1 MTVTSPRV
9 LELKAAAL
17 LWRSPQEAL
26 DPDGELARKRE
37 LEAWLARQQVSLT
50 DTERALIEDCFHE
63 AQDAALGDG
72 AVLATSFSSG
82 PAPPPLRH
90 PLSAEEIPQSAKLK
104 TAWQPP
110 LGFLK
115 ELPDRDGD
123 LAGWYRKLWRTLMRR
138 PLFQELPAH
147 PTLRDYSVA
156 AHRSMTA
163 ALVGARFG
171 GGHPAF
177 LALHVGPVQSFIEA
191 ARRTSD
197 LAVGSYTVGYLAFSG
212 AVALAKQLGPD
223 VLLNPDVSC
232 RALADKLLFGEDLQ
246 GDARAKL
253 LRAALMNRV
262 LAVVPEAA
270 ADDLAKTMATAVS
283 GTWRNMGEAAADAW
297 DKAKENTRTA
307 ALDREEFFEQLAQH
321 LEIDQV
327 ALPWPKDLG
336 ELRTL
341 LADTGWS
348 APSWLSG
355 HAYEG
360 GRPAVAFGV
369 LADLSER
376 MLAAHRSALQP
387 AGSQGDHRPKCTN
400 CGLREQL
407 GPRSEQPSEQ
417 QRDSRK
423 FFEKKSEEL
432 QRRKSSEPNDGAQR
446 TSLQLTRGEGLCAVC
461 LTKRLAAEE
470 YFGDEEVLG
479 ISWDRDD
486 DRVLLRFPST
496 ATFASAP
503 FRFMLANPEEP
514 NARLSERIKIWLD
527 KLTELHRDEKLDFTP
542 PGNLLEGLGELGRD
556 PALLSHEGT
565 WFYDLS
571 YEPLSA
577 WRSHFSKDPRDQAD
591 NDRLRSLV
599 GPLAEASASLRKLRQ
614 ISKKSAS
621 EYYAVIV
628 LDGDEMGDWK
638 AGRHRNSPL
647 YRELGAF
654 PDGRENEKRPVHP
667 ALYTEL
673 SRRLALL
680 NDELHQTVARHLGR
694 LVYHGGDDVLAFVPL
709 ATALPCLDAI
719 RTLICSPRYLG
730 SKVTVSAGLSITHW
744 KTPLSYALGEAR
756 GAEKSAK
763 AAGKDRFAISLN
775 PRSGEQLSLVLPWH
789 YGDAAQQQAGTTA
802 TIPLLLALLQA
813 ERQGAQDEKAGL
825 SSGKAAYVLRDELPA
840 LSAGALRKAFR
851 HRALQLL
858 FDDPKAV
865 NRQPVEEL
873 FSCLLEVERT
883 GQRSEKGLETKDDPA
898 AREEATNDA
907 KRRMQTVTNLLLF
920 LRFLSRQENGIDPEE
935 LLKAVEN
942 RMTQQ
947 GAS

>member
-1 MTVTSPRV
+1 MTTPSPRV

-17 LWRSPQEAL
+17 LYRSPLAAL
-26 DPDGELARKRE
+26 DPGGEP
-37 LEAWLARQQVSLT
+37 ARQRVLAVWLGSQGISLT
-50 DTERALIEDCFHE
+50 DKEIKLIKGCYEE
-63 AQDAALGDG
+63 AQDAALGNGDEPV
-72 AVLATSFSSG
+72 ASLSPAAG
-82 PAPPPLRH
+82 PPALRH
-90 PLSAEEIPQSAKLK
+90 PLSGEEIPPSAKLK
-104 TAWQPP
+104 AEWPQP

-115 ELPDRDGD
+115 ELPDRDED
-123 LAGWYRKLWRTLMRR
+123 LGGWYRKLWRALMRH
-138 PLFQELPAH
+138 PMFQELPAH
-147 PTLRDYSVA
+147 PVLRDHSVA

-163 ALVGARFG
+163 ALVGARFEG
-171 GGHPAF
+171 GQPAF
-177 LALHVGPVQSFIEA
+177 LALHVGPVQGFIEA

-212 AVALAKQLGPD
+212 ALALAEALGPD

-232 RALADKLLFGEDLQ
+232 RALADKLLFDDLEPKE
-246 GDARAKL
+246 RPKL

-262 LAVVPEAA
+262 LAVVPEAV
-270 ADDLAKTMATAVS
+270 ADDLAETMATAVS
-283 GTWRNMGEAAADAW
+283 KTWEAMGKAAADAW
-297 DKAKENTRTA
+297 DEAKGSVSDA
-307 ALDREEFFEQLAQH
+307 QPLDRDEFRDQLARH

-327 ALPWPKDLG
+327 ALPWPRDRG
-336 ELRTL
+336 ELRAL
-341 LADTGWS
+341 LKDTGVQE
-348 APSWLSG
+348 PSWRSG
-355 HAYEG
+355 DAHEEKS
-360 GRPAVAFGV
+360 PAAAFGV
-369 LADLSER
+369 LADLTER

-387 AGSQGDHRPKCTN
+387 TGSQGDHRPKCSN

-407 GPRSEQPSEQ
+407 GPRSEQPSDQ

-423 FFEKKSEEL
+423 FSEDKSDAL
-432 QRRKSSEPNDGAQR
+432 QKRKSNGRGQGTQR

-470 YFGDEEVLG
+470 YLGDGDKDILG
-479 ISWDRDD
+479 LSWGRQD

-503 FRFMLANPEEP
+503 FRFEV
-514 NARLSERIKIWLD
+514 NADAELGKHLD
-527 KLTELHRDEKLDFTP
+527 EWSKQLDVLHGGGLLDFTP
-542 PGNLLEGLGELGRD
+542 PGNLLEGLGPLGRGSG
-556 PALLSHEGT
+556 LLAQEGT

-577 WRSHFSKDPRDQAD
+577 WRSHFGKDPGPDTRDRFA
-591 NDRLRSLV
+591 RLPEL
-599 GPLAEASASLRKLRQ
+599 LKAASASLRKLRQ

-638 AGRHRNSPL
+638 AGRHRSSPS
-647 YRELGAF
+647 YRALGAF
-654 PDGRENEKRPVHP
+654 PSGWEEEKRPVHP

-709 ATALPCLDAI
+709 VTALPCLDAI
-719 RTLICSPRYLG
+719 RALICSPNHLG
-730 SKVTVSAGLSITHW
+730 SKLTVSAGLSITHW

-756 GAEKSAK
+756 RAEKDAK

-789 YGDAAQQQAGTTA
+789 YGDAAEERTGARA
-802 TIPLLLALLQA
+802 TIPLLRALLQA

-840 LSAGALRKAFR
+840 LSTDTLREAFQ

-858 FDDPKAV
+858 FNGSDAA
-865 NRQPVEEL
+865 NRQPVTEL
-873 FSCLLEVERT
+873 FACLLDE
-883 GQRSEKGLETKDDPA
+883 QRAAKRSKDDPQTKDDPE
-898 AREEATNDA
+898 ARSDQEATKDA
-907 KRRMQTVTNLLLF
+907 QRRMQTVTNLLLF

-942 RMTQQ
+942 GMALQ

>member
-1 MTVTSPRV
+1 MTTPSPRV

-17 LWRSPQEAL
+17 LWRSPLAAL
-26 DPDGELARKRE
+26 DLDGEPARQRE
-37 LEAWLARQQVSLT
+37 LEAWLARQQISLT
-50 DTERALIEDCFHE
+50 DTERELIEGCFDE

-72 AVLATSFSSG
+72 AVPATSFSPG
-82 PAPPPLRH
+82 AAPPPLRH
-90 PLSAEEIPQSAKLK
+90 PLSAEEIPQSDEPK
-104 TAWQPP
+104 TAWQQP

-115 ELPDRDGD
+115 ELPDRGGD
-123 LAGWYRKLWRTLMRR
+123 LAHWYRKLWRTLMRCPPFR
-138 PLFQELPAH
+138 ELPAH
-147 PTLRDYSVA
+147 PTLRDHSVA

-163 ALVGARFG
+163 ALVGARFDG
-171 GGHPAF
+171 GQPAF
-177 LALHVGPVQSFIEA
+177 LALHVGPVQGFIEA

-197 LAVGSYTVGYLAFSG
+197 LALGSYTVGYLAFSG
-212 AVALAKQLGPD
+212 AVALAKVLGPD

-232 RALADKLLFGEDLQ
+232 RALADKLLFDDLELK
-246 GDARAKL
+246 DRPNL

-270 ADDLAKTMATAVS
+270 ADDLAKTMAAEVS
-283 GTWRNMGEAAADAW
+283 ETWRNMGEAAAHAW
-297 DKAKENTRTA
+297 DKARTN
-307 ALDREEFFEQLAQH
+307 REEFFEQLAQH

-327 ALPWPKDLG
+327 ALPWPKDRGQL
-336 ELRTL
+336 LTL
-341 LADTGWS
+341 LKDAGWS
-348 APSWLSG
+348 VPPWLLS
-355 HAYEG
+355 HE
-360 GRPAVAFGV
+360 RDSHHPAAAFGV
-369 LADLSER
+369 LAELTER
-376 MLAAHRSALQP
+376 MLSAHRSALQP
-387 AGSQGDHRPKCTN
+387 TGGQGDHRPKCTS
-400 CGLREQL
+400 CGIREQL
-407 GPRSEQPSEQ
+407 GPRSEWPNQQ
-417 QRDSRK
+417 QRVSRE

-432 QRRKSSEPNDGAQR
+432 QKSKSSGRDDPQR

-470 YFGDEEVLG
+470 YFGDKERNLG
-479 ISWDRDD
+479 LSWDNG

-503 FRFMLANPEEP
+503 FRFEV
-514 NARLSERIKIWLD
+514 NADVELGRHLDEWIKQLD
-527 KLTELHRDEKLDFTP
+527 VLHGGGLLDFTP
-542 PGNLLEGLGELGRD
+542 PGNLLEGLGPRGAD
-556 PALLSHEGT
+556 SDLLAQEGT
-565 WFYDLS
+565 WFYELS

-577 WRSHFSKDPRDQAD
+577 WRSHFGKDPDHDTRDRFD
-591 NDRLRSLV
+591 KLP
-599 GPLAEASASLRKLRQ
+599 GPLKTAAAALRKLRQ

-638 AGRHRNSPL
+638 AGRHRSSPS

-654 PDGRENEKRPVHP
+654 PSGREDVKRPVHP

-680 NDELHQTVARHLGR
+680 NDKLHQTVARHLGR

-709 ATALPCLDAI
+709 VSALPCLDAI
-719 RTLICSPRYLG
+719 RALICSPNHLG

-756 GAEKSAK
+756 RAEKSAK

-775 PRSGEQLSLVLPWH
+775 PRSGEQLSLILPWN
-789 YGDAAQQQAGTTA
+789 YGDAARQQAGTKA
-802 TIPLLLALLQA
+802 TIPLLQALLQA

-840 LSAGALRKAFR
+840 LSADALREAFQ

-858 FDDPKAV
+858 FNGSDAA
-865 NRQPVEEL
+865 NRQPVAE
-873 FSCLLEVERT
+873 FFACLLDAEPAAK
-883 GQRSEKGLETKDDPA
+883 RSKDDPQTKDAPETKDDLD
-898 AREEATNDA
+898 TTKDA
-907 KRRMQTVTNLLLF
+907 QRRMQTVTNLLLL
-920 LRFLSRQENGIDPEE
+920 LRFLSRQENGIDPEA
-935 LLKAVEN
+935 LLKAVEH

-947 GAS
+947 EVS